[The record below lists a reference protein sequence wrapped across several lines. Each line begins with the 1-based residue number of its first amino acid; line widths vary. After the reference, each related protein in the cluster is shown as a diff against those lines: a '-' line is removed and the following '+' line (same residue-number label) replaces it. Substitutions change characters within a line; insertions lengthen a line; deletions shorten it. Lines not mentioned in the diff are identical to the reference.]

1 MDRHAAIHTSSL
13 IIDLTYVLHPVS
25 AASRPSLRR
34 HIAAGA
40 FLIISLMPRAPLTGS
55 HYMCQVTPMHVLCT
69 RRHGRL
75 AGAGGTAPNVGH
87 APKFS
92 RFDGGIPTLIRV
104 PPLPVNTKGAHED
117 K

>member
-40 FLIISLMPRAPLTGS
+40 FLIISLMPRAPLTVS
-55 HYMCQVTPMHVLCT
+55 PMHVLCT